1 MAGTAPPFQAA
12 HLGSLQR
19 APRPPS
25 AAKTVDRPSIRDRQ
39 RSSRV
44 RNRMRE
50 ICTSGSVGGEDGDVL
65 TYPADERNFRVFER
79 HHAFGIGNTGL
90 ADANAAGK
98 IT

>member
-65 TYPADERNFRVFER
+65 TYPANERTVWRLLRLPRRETYRLVPR
-79 HHAFGIGNTGL
+79 RTPALIL
-90 ADANAAGK
+90 P
-98 IT
+98 